1 MKLADV
7 RDFRRWSGVGLLAV
21 GHGFGDFNA
30 GVLLAALGQRTG
42 ADLVTLY
49 LLYNVLAFAGQPLAG
64 VLCDRLGGMRWWFGL
79 GGLLSAGSLLVA
91 EGNPVMAVVCA
102 GVASA
107 FYHSAGGALAWELG
121 GRRTLAAAL
130 FSAPGVVGL
139 AVGLGV
145 GSGLDYG
152 QRLIGGGGLVVSLAM
167 LAVVL
172 RGAEQGEKSS
182 DTVHRRGFGLMGSA
196 VGWLIVIAI
205 AARSFAWSA
214 GQQAIFPVDYAVGLA
229 VAAAI
234 GKAMAGVLADR
245 VGAGKIAVLALAV
258 AAGFMVGGKAD
269 ARWFFPAVVALQAA
283 TGPMMTLIFNEWP
296 RYPALASG
304 LAQGLAIALGAV
316 PLFAMSSL
324 GSAQLGLV
332 AGALVT
338 AAIITLWST
347 GAVKDWRKLGKDAE
361 SQQ

>member
-1 MKLADV
+1 MPE
-7 RDFRRWSGVGLLAV
+7 RNQFRRWWGVGLLAT
-21 GHGFGDFNA
+21 GHGLGDFNA
-30 GVLLAALGQRTG
+30 GALLAILGHRSG

-64 VLCDRLGGMRWWFGL
+64 FVCDRFGGMRGWFGL
-79 GGLLSAGSLLVA
+79 GGVLSAGSLLVA
-91 EGNPVMAVVCA
+91 GWNPVLAVVCS
-102 GVASA
+102 GLASA

-139 AVGLGV
+139 ALGLG
-145 GSGLDYG
+145 SGGWLSHG
-152 QRLIGGGGLVVSLAM
+152 QRLIGGGGLLLAVAA

-172 RGAEQGEKSS
+172 RGVEGEGKIF
-182 DTVHRRGFGLMGSA
+182 DGKKTRGFGLMGSV
-196 VGWLIVIAI
+196 VGWLIIIAI

-214 GQQAIFPVDYAVGLA
+214 GQQAIFPADYAVGLA
-229 VAAAI
+229 VAAAV
-234 GKAMAGVLADR
+234 GKAMAGMLADR
-245 VGAGKIAVLALAV
+245 VGAGRIAVLALGA

-283 TGPMMTLIFNEWP
+283 TGPMMTLIFKEWP

-316 PLFAMSSL
+316 PLFVMSSL
-324 GSAQLGLV
+324 GSAQVGLV
-332 AGALVT
+332 AAALVT